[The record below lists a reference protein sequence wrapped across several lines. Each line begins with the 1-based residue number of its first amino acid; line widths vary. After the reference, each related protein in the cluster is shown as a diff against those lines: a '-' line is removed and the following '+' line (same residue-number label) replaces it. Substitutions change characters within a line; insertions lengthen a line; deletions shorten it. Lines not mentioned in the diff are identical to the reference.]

1 MLEGSRGNTFSGN
14 RRDEWGLHI
23 LLVNIKCVT
32 VIYSAKLMS
41 PFSELFLEGF
51 GSLPPLATS
60 VDFCITTMAGTP
72 TAAFKPFFSRLSMVL
87 SCMRVFM
94 YV

>member
-32 VIYSAKLMS
+32 VIYSSKLMS
-41 PFSELFLEGF
+41 PFSARAVSAGIW
-51 GSLPPLATS
+51 LPPTS
-60 VDFCITTMAGTP
+60 GYQC
-72 TAAFKPFFSRLSMVL
+72 
-87 SCMRVFM
+87 
-94 YV
+94 

>member
-32 VIYSAKLMS
+32 VIYSSKLMP
-41 PFSELFLEGF
+41 PFSARAVSEGIW
-51 GSLPPLATS
+51 LPPTSATS
-60 VDFCITTMAGTP
+60 VDFCITTIAVTP
-72 TAAFKPFFSRLSMVL
+72 MAAFKPLFSRLYMV
-87 SCMRVFM
+87 
-94 YV
+94 